1 MGHDRGTHAGS
12 GIGRTRGEVT
22 IFLMIGHGQFAFQDR
37 SRLLGAVEGLLE
49 IKPRLHRLDT
59 DMVLLIDHDR
69 NRLVAADHGAVE
81 RTVACLGQVFADQAF
96 FSQGQ
101 PVFEAE
107 RVQID
112 KQVMPLAFGV
122 VLEKMP

>member
-1 MGHDRGTHAGS
+1 
-12 GIGRTRGEVT
+12 
-22 IFLMIGHGQFAFQDR
+22 
-37 SRLLGAVEGLLE
+37 
-49 IKPRLHRLDT
+49 
-59 DMVLLIDHDR
+59 
-69 NRLVAADHGAVE
+69 VE